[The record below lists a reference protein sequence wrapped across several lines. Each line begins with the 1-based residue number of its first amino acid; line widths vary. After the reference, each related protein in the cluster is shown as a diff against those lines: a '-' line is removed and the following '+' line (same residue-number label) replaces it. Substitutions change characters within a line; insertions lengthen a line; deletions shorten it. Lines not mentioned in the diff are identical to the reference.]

1 MKIAVNENQIEY
13 ETDRA
18 YLIKMPN
25 SKKKFWFPKSLVS
38 YIGKH
43 FVLQLFGDMK
53 ITIFD
58 KTSSK
63 KVNAVYLEDYFA
75 NINDECYLKVEEPKK
90 LDKEVKIPDE
100 LRNDITAE
108 RSYGEVQKT

>member
-1 MKIAVNENQIEY
+1 MRISVNDNQIEY

-25 SKKKFWFPKSLVS
+25 SNKKFWFPKSLSS
-38 YIGKH
+38 YIGRH
-43 FVLQLFGDMK
+43 FVLQLFDDMK

-58 KTSSK
+58 KTSSMK
-63 KVNAVYLEDYFA
+63 MNATYLKDYFP
-75 NINDECYLKVEEPKK
+75 NINDEYYLRVEEPKK
-90 LDKEVKIPDE
+90 LDKEVKIPDD

>member
-1 MKIAVNENQIEY
+1 MRISVNDNQIEY

-58 KTSSK
+58 KTSSMK
-63 KVNAVYLEDYFA
+63 MNATYLKDYFP
-75 NINDECYLKVEEPKK
+75 NINDEYYLRVEEPKK
-90 LDKEVKIPDE
+90 LDKEVKIPNE
-100 LRNDITAE
+100 LRND
-108 RSYGEVQKT
+108 RSAKGSGGEVQKT